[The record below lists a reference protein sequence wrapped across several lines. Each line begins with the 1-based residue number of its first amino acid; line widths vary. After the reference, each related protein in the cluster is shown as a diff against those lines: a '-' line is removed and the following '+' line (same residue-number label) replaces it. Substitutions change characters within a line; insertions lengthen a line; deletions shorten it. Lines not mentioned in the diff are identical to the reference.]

1 MAEPERVALDPGEP
15 DPAVLDRAARILH
28 EGGIV
33 IAPSDTVY
41 GLLALPRSTRG
52 RAELAR
58 LKGRPGPFI
67 VLIRTWEEA
76 RSWTRGVEDAI
87 WTRLRRVW
95 PGPVTAIL
103 PTAPEM
109 PGSENGGIGLRMPES
124 RFLADLLR
132 VVGEPLFS
140 TSANPPGAAS
150 PVTAR
155 DASGGFPQGVALVL
169 DGGPAASRE
178 PSTIVDLS
186 GPVPRL
192 ARAGRGDARA
202 LLDPD
207 RFPP

>member
-1 MAEPERVALDPGEP
+1 M
-15 DPAVLDRAARILH
+15 
-28 EGGIV
+28 

-41 GLLALPRSTRG
+41 GLLALPRSSRG

-67 VLIRTWEEA
+67 VLVRTWEEA
-76 RSWTRGVEDAI
+76 RSWTRGVEDAT

-109 PGSENGGIGLRMPES
+109 PGSENGAIALRMPES
-124 RFLADLLR
+124 RFLGDLLHA
-132 VVGEPLFS
+132 VGEPLFS
-140 TSANPPGAAS
+140 TSANPPGAAP
-150 PVTAR
+150 PVTALE
-155 DASGGFPQGVALVL
+155 ASGGFPQGIALVL
-169 DGGPAASRE
+169 DGGLSASPE

-186 GPVPRL
+186 GPVSRMV
-192 ARAGRGDARA
+192 RAGRGDARA

-207 RFPP
+207 RSPP